1 LKRERELDSLDAADV
16 PAAGGIL
23 SGIAGAIAS
32 AREAVTNFVELVT
45 LELRQAGHTLMWLV
59 AIGVIVGLA
68 IVGTWAALMVM
79 LALWLVSLGASWLA
93 AGAGVAG
100 LNLLLA
106 VGAIVVAFKLSRR
119 LLFPATR
126 RQLRKKTKADSA

>member
-1 LKRERELDSLDAADV
+1 
-16 PAAGGIL
+16 
-23 SGIAGAIAS
+23 
-32 AREAVTNFVELVT
+32 
-45 LELRQAGHTLMWLV
+45 MWLV